1 MGASPPLVFLWHL
14 SLHVFLWHA
23 SDLRS
28 VIENSSTAE
37 STAASS
43 LLSKPFEPGF
53 SEKRSRVSSNVPSP
67 PYDIAKARL

>member
-1 MGASPPLVFLWHL
+1 M
-14 SLHVFLWHA
+14 
-23 SDLRS
+23 DLRS

-53 SEKRSRVSSNVPSP
+53 SQKRSRVSSNVPSP